1 MNKEVRKF
9 ATVRVKG
16 CQYRKGDYDYHIM
29 VLVELKGQ
37 VLTLSVERGLLEHI
51 PASWIMPIL
60 DSVLGEKWRKLA
72 DNLHKQRKNRW
83 EVYFTGPWSNSYE
96 LVEESDPPDFK
107 PTLITYIH
115 LKGDELDFYKEAWNL
130 GDIAP
135 VLAEIEKK
143 FGDAY
148 DIEIEVTDSPLGYVY
163 HEPGEPSGLLEKLV
177 YLEEEAK

>member
-135 VLAEIEKK
+135 VLAEIEKE
-143 FGDAY
+143 FGDSS
-148 DIEIEVTDSPLGYVY
+148 DIEIEVTDSPFGYVY
-163 HEPGEPSGLLEKLV
+163 HEPGEPSGLFKNLI
-177 YLEEEAK
+177 YSDEE